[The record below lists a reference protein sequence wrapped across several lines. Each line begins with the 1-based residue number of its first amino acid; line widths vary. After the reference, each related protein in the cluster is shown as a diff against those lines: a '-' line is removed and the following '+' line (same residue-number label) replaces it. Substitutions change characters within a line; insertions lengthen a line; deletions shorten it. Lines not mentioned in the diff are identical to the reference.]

1 MDNEITQPLRIGDIA
16 PVFDA
21 VTTQGKIHFPVDY
34 NGKWVIL
41 FSHPSDFTPVC
52 TSEFLLRSNGQR
64 IRRPELPAHR
74 TFRRRFVQPH
84 CLAAHH
90 TG

>member
-34 NGKWVIL
+34 NGKWVI
-41 FSHPSDFTPVC
+41 
-52 TSEFLLRSNGQR
+52 
-64 IRRPELPAHR
+64 
-74 TFRRRFVQPH
+74 
-84 CLAAHH
+84 
-90 TG
+90 